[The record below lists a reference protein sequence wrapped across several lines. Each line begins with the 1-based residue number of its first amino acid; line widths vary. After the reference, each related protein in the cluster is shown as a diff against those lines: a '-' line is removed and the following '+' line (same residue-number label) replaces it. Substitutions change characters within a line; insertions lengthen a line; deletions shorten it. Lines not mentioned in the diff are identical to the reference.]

1 MAQVRT
7 LRKNELKQLID
18 VTASCSR
25 YPQRDVTMLL
35 FSHMCGLQV
44 GEIAGLRFDDVLD
57 DKSNVLTKSRWI
69 RAERRVSVLARY
81 FCQSKCR
88 NTCKNTW
95 LAYESARYT
104 VFCSLR
110 RKRACLCQ
118 HRYTALTAFVRA
130 CWLTWRH
137 IS

>member
-44 GEIAGLRFDDVLD
+44 GEIAGLRFDDVLMT
-57 DKSNVLTKSRWI
+57 NPTCSRNH
-69 RAERRVSVLARY
+69 AGFE
-81 FCQSKCR
+81 QS
-88 NTCKNTW
+88 
-95 LAYESARYT
+95 EG
-104 VFCSLR
+104 
-110 RKRACLCQ
+110 
-118 HRYTALTAFVRA
+118 
-130 CWLTWRH
+130 
-137 IS
+137 